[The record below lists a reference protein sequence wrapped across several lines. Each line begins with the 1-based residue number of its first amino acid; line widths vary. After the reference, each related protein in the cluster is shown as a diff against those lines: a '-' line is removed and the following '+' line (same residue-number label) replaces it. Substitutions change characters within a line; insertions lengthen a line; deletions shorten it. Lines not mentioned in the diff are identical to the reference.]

1 MISLV
6 EVAKRTRRLEE
17 IVQTQTELINL
28 LKTQLEDL
36 KAKPNGE
43 KRTYRKRN
51 PSQD

>member
-1 MISLV
+1 MISLRD
-6 EVAKRTRRLEE
+6 VAARVTRLEQE
-17 IVQTQTELINL
+17 AKMQAELIESL
-28 LKTQLEDL
+28 IKQLEDL